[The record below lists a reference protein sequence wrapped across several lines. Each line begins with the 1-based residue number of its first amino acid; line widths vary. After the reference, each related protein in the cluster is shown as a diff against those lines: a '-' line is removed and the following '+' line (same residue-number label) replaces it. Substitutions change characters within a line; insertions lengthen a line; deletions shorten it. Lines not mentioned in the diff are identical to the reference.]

1 MATEVAAIE
10 VEADE
15 VAHAIA
21 TEAVIRV
28 EDTKYVSMLGYLRKQ
43 RC

>member
-15 VAHAIA
+15 AVHAIA
-21 TEAVIRV
+21 TEVVIRV
-28 EDTKYVSMLGYLRKQ
+28 EDTKYV
-43 RC
+43 